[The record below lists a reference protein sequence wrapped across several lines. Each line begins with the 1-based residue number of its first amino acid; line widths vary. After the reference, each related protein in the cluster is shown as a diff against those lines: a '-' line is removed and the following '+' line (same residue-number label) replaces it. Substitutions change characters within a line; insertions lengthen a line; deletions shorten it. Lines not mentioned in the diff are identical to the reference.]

1 LRVAGSHDITKSA
14 VRADTVSAALRR
26 VKAIAVEV
34 RVKARYY
41 CGNCSREVSSNATAC
56 PYCGSGFTAVRC
68 PKCDFEGR
76 APEFVDGCPSC
87 GYMMTGHEVRVPAMP
102 GPKKTQS
109 TMSRRF
115 YRIAGLVL
123 LALFAILIVLLLL
136 RP

>member
-1 LRVAGSHDITKSA
+1 
-14 VRADTVSAALRR
+14 
-26 VKAIAVEV
+26 V

-41 CGNCSREVSSNATAC
+41 CGNCSREVNSNATTC

-68 PKCDFEGR
+68 PKCGFEGKP
-76 APEFVDGCPSC
+76 AEFRDGCPSC
-87 GYMMTGHEVRVPAMP
+87 GFMMNQEVRVPAMP
-102 GPKKTQS
+102 AQKKNQS

-115 YRIAGLVL
+115 YRISGLVL